1 MKYIDYLKLTDN
13 FDKYLLFMD
22 SLGFSDGEIASMCEV
37 TAPTIHNAKK
47 RQEPILEALKTVTAE
62 APVDKRNPDIQMVCQ
77 AFMTAFDTT
86 KISKWDRFAAKRLAD
101 KHGKDNIVKVIELL
115 AQNASDKYAPS
126 VNSVRQLE
134 EKWVNV
140 SNYFKKKIGDSVE
153 IDL

>member
-1 MKYIDYLKLTDN
+1 MRYIDYLKLTDN
-13 FDKYLLFMD
+13 FDKYLLFLD
-22 SLGFSDGEIASMCEV
+22 NLGFSDTEIATLCEV
-37 TAPTIHNAKK
+37 TTPTIHNAKK
-47 RQEPILEALKTVTAE
+47 RQEPIIEALKTITAE
-62 APVDKRNPDIQMVCQ
+62 APTDKRNPDVQMVCQ

-101 KHGKDNIVKVIELL
+101 KHGADNIVKVITVL
-115 AQNASDKYAPS
+115 ALNASDKYAPS

-140 SNYFKKKIGDSVE
+140 SNYFKKKAGDTAE